1 MISFRKAL
9 FTLLAPLGAATII
22 GTGFATW
29 VFGNQGVPEVVGHVN
44 NNVAVTP
51 EVGNGEIK
59 ILSCPNLLV
68 FSSGTFGNSDLFDG
82 ITFYNNNVFDHNG
95 TSFTETINDSTL
107 NFKYIYSNENLVDPV
122 LSGLSLNIGI
132 SFELNTKE
140 GATIIP
146 NTDISCVMSDYL
158 QITDNIKQSQYNVDY
173 EGHNYFLMNK
183 ENDSIEYAKSNLG
196 FQISTVSVNGGSTYI
211 DFSLTLNEL
220 LRYKNSSVKPIDQK
234 TYSNIT
240 NASKVGEWKFSIH
253 LIAFY
258 TEYLGDSIK

>member
-1 MISFRKAL
+1 MISLRKAL
-9 FTLLAPLGAATII
+9 FTLLAPLGATTII

-29 VFGNQGVPEVVGHVN
+29 VFGNQGVPVEGAVN
-44 NNVAVTP
+44 NNVAVTA
-51 EVGNGEIK
+51 EVTNGEID
-59 ILSCPNLLV
+59 ISSCPNLLV

-82 ITFYNNNVFDHNG
+82 ITFYNNNDFEHGG

-107 NFKYIYSNENLVDPV
+107 SFKYIYSNENLVDPV

-132 SFELNTKE
+132 CFELNTKE
-140 GATIIP
+140 GATTIP

-211 DFSLTLNEL
+211 DFSLTLNEF
-220 LRYKNSSVKPIDQK
+220 LRYKNSSIKPIDQK

>member
-1 MISFRKAL
+1 M
-9 FTLLAPLGAATII
+9 
-22 GTGFATW
+22 
-29 VFGNQGVPEVVGHVN
+29 
-44 NNVAVTP
+44 
-51 EVGNGEIK
+51 
-59 ILSCPNLLV
+59 
-68 FSSGTFGNSDLFDG
+68 
-82 ITFYNNNVFDHNG
+82 
-95 TSFTETINDSTL
+95 
-107 NFKYIYSNENLVDPV
+107 VDQV

-132 SFELNTKE
+132 CFELNTKE
-140 GATIIP
+140 GATTIP

-211 DFSLTLNEL
+211 DFSLTLNEF

-240 NASKVGEWKFSIH
+240 NASKEGEWKFSIH